1 MTPTRFRWFI
11 VFLLFAITIVNY
23 IDRAAISYAIPL
35 IQRELGFSP
44 AESGAILGAFG
55 LGYAI
60 TTLLGGFAVDR
71 WGARI
76 VLTVA
81 AVLWSLSIGMTSLA
95 TGVAMLYAARVLL
108 GVSEGPNFPALTG
121 AVTHWLSPHERAT
134 ALANAL
140 LAVPLALAVGGPI
153 VTHLLTW
160 LDWRLT
166 FGVLFVL
173 SAAWV
178 PLWYFLF
185 RDSPSESRFV
195 NRAELDHIQHHHD
208 AVAKAPARRPEDPGP
223 GMDVIA
229 ALLSN
234 RTLLANT
241 WAFFVFGYFLFFF
254 MTWLPSY
261 LERKYGLHL
270 DAVGLFTVLPW
281 LAAAVMLWLFGRWSD
296 HLLATTGRLRIARSY
311 LIAGTQF
318 VAAIA
323 IVPVAMTDNLTVA
336 IAGITVAVAASMGA
350 NAAYYA
356 VNVDIVPERAATA
369 LGIMDFAFAIA
380 GFLAPAITGWV
391 LNIRGSFT
399 DGFLLMAV
407 LALSSVVVV
416 LPSTIPTTTPPAHMT
431 EIKDGTTIGAAF
443 AATVATPQRQAFF
456 RRAGSRG
463 TRLSGSRLR
472 DFLRRGG
479 RQVEALAAIY
489 RAAGYGLGHRVATL
503 LENRPD
509 YVLHKLALNS
519 IGVCC
524 VPDKPRLS
532 DGRDRLSPGAQRAGA
547 GDRAWPRA
555 DNI

>member
-1 MTPTRFRWFI
+1 MPPTRFRWFI

-81 AVLWSLSIGMTSLA
+81 AVLWSLSIGMTALVTS
-95 TGVAMLYAARVLL
+95 VAMLYATRVLL
-108 GVSEGPNFPALTG
+108 GVSEGPNFSALTG

-134 ALANAL
+134 ALGNAL
-140 LAVPLALAVGGPI
+140 LAVPLALAIGGPI
-153 VTHLLTW
+153 VTQLLAW
-160 LDWRLT
+160 LDWQLT

-178 PLWYFLF
+178 PLWWFLF
-185 RDSPSESRFV
+185 RDSPTESHFV
-195 NRAELDHIQHHHD
+195 NQAELDHIQTHHE
-208 AVAKAPARRPEDPGP
+208 AVSKRPRAVLKTWP
-223 GMDVIA
+223 GMDVIG

-234 RTLLANT
+234 RTLLANY

-254 MTWLPSY
+254 MTWLPAY
-261 LERKYGLHL
+261 LEHKYGLNL
-270 DAVGLFTVLPW
+270 SAVGLFTMAPW
-281 LAAAVMLWLFGRWSD
+281 LAAAFLLWLFGRWSD
-296 HLLATTGRLRIARSY
+296 HLLATTGRLRIARSW

-323 IVPVAMTDNLTVA
+323 VIPVAMTDNLTVA

-369 LGIMDFAFAIA
+369 LGIMDFAFALS
-380 GFLAPAITGWV
+380 GFLAPALTGWV

-407 LALSSVVVV
+407 LALSSVIVV
-416 LPSTIPTTTPPAHMT
+416 LLFH
-431 EIKDGTTIGAAF
+431 
-443 AATVATPQRQAFF
+443 
-456 RRAGSRG
+456 
-463 TRLSGSRLR
+463 
-472 DFLRRGG
+472 
-479 RQVEALAAIY
+479 
-489 RAAGYGLGHRVATL
+489 H
-503 LENRPD
+503 
-509 YVLHKLALNS
+509 
-519 IGVCC
+519 
-524 VPDKPRLS
+524 PDK
-532 DGRDRLSPGAQRAGA
+532 DAARA
-547 GDRAWPRA
+547 
-555 DNI
+555 

>member
-23 IDRAAISYAIPL
+23 IDRAAISYAIPV
-35 IQRELGFSP
+35 IQRELGFSA

-55 LGYAI
+55 LGYAL

-81 AVLWSLSIGMTSLA
+81 AVLWSLSIGMTALT
-95 TGVAMLYAARVLL
+95 TGVVTLYAARILL

-134 ALANAL
+134 ALGNAL
-140 LAVPLALAVGGPI
+140 LAVPLALAIGGPV
-153 VTHLLTW
+153 VTQLLAW

-166 FGVLFVL
+166 FAVLFAL

-178 PLWYFLF
+178 PLWWFLF
-185 RDSPSESRFV
+185 RDSPADSRFV
-195 NRAELDHIQHHHD
+195 NQAELDHIQSHHE
-208 AVAKAPARRPEDPGP
+208 AVTRRPRAVLRSWP
-223 GMDVIA
+223 GMNAIA
-229 ALLSN
+229 ALLTN

-261 LERKYGLHL
+261 LERKYGLNL
-270 DAVGLFTVLPW
+270 GAVGLFTVLPW
-281 LAAAVMLWLFGRWSD
+281 LAAAVTLWLFGRWSD
-296 HLLATTGRLRIARSY
+296 ALLANTGRLRIARSY
-311 LIAGTQF
+311 LIAGTQL

-323 IVPVAMTDNLTVA
+323 VIPVAMTDNLTVA

-369 LGIMDFAFAIA
+369 LGLMDFAFALA

-399 DGFLLMAV
+399 DGFLLMTG
-407 LALSSVVVV
+407 LAFSSVLVVM
-416 LPSTIPTTTPPAHMT
+416 LFHRP
-431 EIKDGTTIGAAF
+431 DDD
-443 AATVATPQRQAFF
+443 RQA
-456 RRAGSRG
+456 AGSG
-463 TRLSGSRLR
+463 
-472 DFLRRGG
+472 
-479 RQVEALAAIY
+479 
-489 RAAGYGLGHRVATL
+489 
-503 LENRPD
+503 
-509 YVLHKLALNS
+509 
-519 IGVCC
+519 
-524 VPDKPRLS
+524 
-532 DGRDRLSPGAQRAGA
+532 
-547 GDRAWPRA
+547 
-555 DNI
+555 

>member
-1 MTPTRFRWFI
+1 MTPTRFRWFV
-11 VFLLFAITIVNY
+11 VFLLFAITVVNY

-35 IQRELGFSP
+35 IQRQLGFSP

-71 WGARI
+71 YGPRI
-76 VLTVA
+76 ILTVA
-81 AVLWSLSIGMTSLA
+81 AILWSLSIGMTALA

-134 ALANAL
+134 ALGNAL
-140 LAVPLALAVGGPI
+140 LAVPLALAIGGPI
-153 VTHLLTW
+153 VTQLLSW

-166 FGVLFVL
+166 FAVLFVL

-185 RDSPSESRFV
+185 RDSPADSRYV
-195 NRAELDHIQHHHD
+195 NQSELDHILTSHE
-208 AVAKAPARRPEDPGP
+208 AVSKRPRAVLKSWP

-229 ALLSN
+229 ALLTN
-234 RTLLANT
+234 RTLLANY

-261 LERKYGLHL
+261 LERKYGLNL
-270 DAVGLFTVLPW
+270 AAVGLFTVLPW
-281 LAAAVMLWLFGRWSD
+281 LAAAFLLWLFGRWSD

-311 LIAGTQF
+311 LIAGSQF
-318 VAAIA
+318 IAALA
-323 IVPVAMTDNLTVA
+323 VVPVALTNDLTVA

-356 VNVDIVPERAATA
+356 VNVDIVPHRAATA

-391 LNIRGSFT
+391 LNLRGSFA
-399 DGFLLMAV
+399 DGFLLMTA
-407 LALSSVVVV
+407 LALSSVLVV
-416 LPSTIPTTTPPAHMT
+416 L
-431 EIKDGTTIGAAF
+431 AF
-443 AATVATPQRQAFF
+443 
-456 RRAGSRG
+456 
-463 TRLSGSRLR
+463 
-472 DFLRRGG
+472 
-479 RQVEALAAIY
+479 
-489 RAAGYGLGHRVATL
+489 HH
-503 LENRPD
+503 PD
-509 YVLHKLALNS
+509 
-519 IGVCC
+519 
-524 VPDKPRLS
+524 
-532 DGRDRLSPGAQRAGA
+532 RDRELPAG
-547 GDRAWPRA
+547 G
-555 DNI
+555 

>member
-1 MTPTRFRWFI
+1 MSSRFRWFV

-23 IDRAAISYAIPL
+23 IDRAAISYAIPV
-35 IQRELGFSP
+35 IQRELGFS
-44 AESGAILGAFG
+44 ATESGAILGAFG
-55 LGYAI
+55 LGYAL

-76 VLTVA
+76 VLTIA
-81 AVLWSLSIGMTSLA
+81 AVLWSLSIGMTALA
-95 TGVAMLYAARVLL
+95 AGVATLYAARVLL

-134 ALANAL
+134 ALGNAL
-140 LAVPLALAVGGPI
+140 LAVPLALAIGGPV
-153 VTHLLTW
+153 VTQLLAW

-166 FGVLFVL
+166 FAVLFAL

-178 PLWYFLF
+178 PLWWFLF
-185 RDSPSESRFV
+185 RDSPAESRFV
-195 NRAELDHIQHHHD
+195 NQAELDHIQSHHE
-208 AVAKAPARRPEDPGP
+208 AVIQRPRGVLRTWP
-223 GMDVIA
+223 GMNVVA
-229 ALLSN
+229 ALLTN

-261 LERKYGLHL
+261 LERKYGLNL
-270 DAVGLFTVLPW
+270 GAVGLFTVLPW
-281 LAAAVMLWLFGRWSD
+281 LAAAFTLWLFGRWSD
-296 HLLATTGRLRIARSY
+296 ALLARTGRLRIARSY

-323 IVPVAMTDNLTVA
+323 VIPVAMTESLTVA

-380 GFLAPAITGWV
+380 GFLAPAVTGWV
-391 LNIRGSFT
+391 LNIHGSFT

-416 LPSTIPTTTPPAHMT
+416 LLFHHPDKDAGPA
-431 EIKDGTTIGAAF
+431 
-443 AATVATPQRQAFF
+443 
-456 RRAGSRG
+456 AGS
-463 TRLSGSRLR
+463 S
-472 DFLRRGG
+472 
-479 RQVEALAAIY
+479 
-489 RAAGYGLGHRVATL
+489 
-503 LENRPD
+503 
-509 YVLHKLALNS
+509 
-519 IGVCC
+519 
-524 VPDKPRLS
+524 
-532 DGRDRLSPGAQRAGA
+532 
-547 GDRAWPRA
+547 
-555 DNI
+555 